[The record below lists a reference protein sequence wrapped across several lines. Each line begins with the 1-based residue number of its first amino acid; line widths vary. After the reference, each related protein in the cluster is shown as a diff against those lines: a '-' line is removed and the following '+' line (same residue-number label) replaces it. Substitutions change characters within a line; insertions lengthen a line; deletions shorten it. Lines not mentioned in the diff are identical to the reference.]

1 MDGLA
6 VVDGAGA
13 AIKLTDMGNGKYTF
27 IMPASKVTVEG
38 SFKEEFPDFPNPF
51 SDIAPSDFCCDAVMW
66 AVAKDITNGIGN
78 YTFAPNQPCTRAQ
91 IVTFLWRAA
100 GSPAPKSASNFTD
113 VPADAYYAKA
123 VAWAVENGITGG
135 TGEVLKR
142 VRSEAANPQGDI
154 CWAADE
160 AMLKDYTDCFEE
172 YVSPEDANMMEGYK
186 NTTGYSSPAFCD
198 PTVFIVNTDLAG
210 DIEINGFAD
219 LLNPALKGKIAAGDP
234 VNSSSAFQCLIA
246 GLYDMGSGDPMSD
259 AAWDWAAKLVENLD
273 GVALTSSSQ
282 VYKGVAEGE
291 YIVGLTWEDPA
302 AAYVRDGVAVKV
314 VFPEEGALM
323 SGQCVSIIKG
333 APHMENAKKFVDYML
348 SETCQ
353 NYVGQN
359 LTVRPLRQN
368 VQLNDSLTPWSEITR
383 LESYDGVW
391 VAANKSAITEKY
403 SECLENVA

>member
-1 MDGLA
+1 
-6 VVDGAGA
+6 
-13 AIKLTDMGNGKYTF
+13 
-27 IMPASKVTVEG
+27 
-38 SFKEEFPDFPNPF
+38 
-51 SDIAPSDFCCDAVMW
+51 
-66 AVAKDITNGIGN
+66 
-78 YTFAPNQPCTRAQ
+78 
-91 IVTFLWRAA
+91 
-100 GSPAPKSASNFTD
+100 
-113 VPADAYYAKA
+113 
-123 VAWAVENGITGG
+123 
-135 TGEVLKR
+135 
-142 VRSEAANPQGDI
+142 
-154 CWAADE
+154 
-160 AMLKDYTDCFEE
+160 
-172 YVSPEDANMMEGYK
+172 
-186 NTTGYSSPAFCD
+186 
-198 PTVFIVNTDLAG
+198 
-210 DIEINGFAD
+210 
-219 LLNPALKGKIAAGDP
+219 
-234 VNSSSAFQCLIA
+234 
-246 GLYDMGSGDPMSD
+246 MSD